1 LLFVA
6 LGRLNAF
13 VNVKDV
19 LLVTDMTAKQ
29 LIMVGIGELVIG
41 GGETILGLSDNI
53 SLRWK

>member
-6 LGRLNAF
+6 LGRLNAL

>member
-29 LIMVGIGELVIG
+29 LIMVGTGELVIG
-41 GGETILGLSDNI
+41 GGETILELSDNI